1 MGENLHF
8 SKTSLEPQKIVLCLG
23 CWGVCP
29 GALGAE
35 ILIWHSI
42 SLIAIFLGKYHMIT
56 ANWAGGFVRAFVLL
70 LSHKLHLCH
79 PFMDLRDGYGHVF
92 WAESRGN
99 RQGTDTDWVL
109 QELTTRNV
117 LSPLAS
123 VCKEQRESLC
133 LLRVRRFP
141 EGPHCELILEVLKFL
156 RGSISQI
163 SRF

>member
-92 WAESRGN
+92 WAESWGN